1 MVSSVSSEQTLGDR
15 YRILKILGQDRFG
28 VTYLVEELQS
38 GGEQRLIA
46 EFEPRLHGSG
56 AWERAVE
63 LLEQEARS
71 PSPGLIP
78 VRRIPQNS

>member
-46 EFEPRLHGSG
+46 EF
-56 AWERAVE
+56 
-63 LLEQEARS
+63 
-71 PSPGLIP
+71 
-78 VRRIPQNS
+78 